1 MHLPPIPRFFV
12 RWTIR
17 LFLFLLFICL
27 PAAIIYLREVG
38 IQDEW
43 KERVATA
50 LSGAGFQTKIGKL
63 TVDPFKG
70 LVAENVVV
78 RETSDEQRDFARLEH
93 LVVSLNLADLLS
105 GRVTI
110 DQVELDETDVSIPL
124 GKQPDSARL
133 EVDGVSAE
141 LSLGGDQL
149 RIASL
154 EGRVEGIRVV
164 ISGLLRN
171 PRAFHFDHKDTHDPT
186 DQRSK
191 LISEIV
197 SRISS
202 LKYPGYPPE
211 LSLKINGDLAD
222 LSTLQVSPILLRSG
236 PIIAPNWRAEGLDVE
251 ASYANR
257 ILSIKRFRLR
267 GRDGALN
274 LTAQWQNSVLDF
286 QGSSTLT
293 LEPFA
298 RLLPK
303 ESPLEDFKF
312 ASRPQLEASGQVIH
326 SSSPLQYHVTGS
338 AQLGK
343 FAFRGID
350 IDAFST
356 DFAATNGKIFL
367 RDTKLR
373 AAGGEISASLLFA
386 PDDFRAR
393 LSSTITPAAF
403 SPLLGKKERE
413 LIKLLNF
420 RDAPYVQLEVR
431 GPKPDFGAISG
442 TGFLRLGRTSMRG
455 STLDWGQ
462 SQIEIADSAITY
474 KDFSLGR
481 GKAVGKGTFVYDFGE
496 KQVILRDIEST
507 MPPVDVMMWID
518 PKIAETIKPYRFR
531 QPPSVQAE
539 GVVDL
544 RIPPQKNDLH
554 LAIQSESGLDYDL
567 LERTL
572 KFGRTLANVDITG
585 TKVIADI
592 QSAELM
598 DGNVGVNAVVSFDP
612 ADPTFGAKIDIRR
625 VNFEQLTKLYFN
637 YQDSRG
643 VASGNFKFTARMG
656 QEQQMRGD
664 GSMRVEEGRVF
675 AIPILGPFSEII
687 NKIIPG
693 AGYQTAR
700 LATADFT
707 VGDERI
713 STKNLKVEAAAFSL
727 FGSGDIYF
735 VADKMNMSMRL
746 NARGLPGLV
755 LFPVSKLFEYV
766 GTGSLS
772 KPDWRP
778 KIIPRFGGGN

>member
-1 MHLPPIPRFFV
+1 MHLPPISRFFV

-17 LFLFLLFICL
+17 LFLVLLFVGL
-27 PAAIIYLREVG
+27 PAAIVYLREVG
-38 IQDEW
+38 IKDEW
-43 KERVATA
+43 KERVAAA
-50 LSGAGFQTKIGKL
+50 LSGEVFQTQIGKL
-63 TVDPFKG
+63 TIDPFKG
-70 LVAENVVV
+70 LVATNVVV
-78 RETSDEQRDFARLEH
+78 RETSEEQRDFARVEH
-93 LVVSLNLADLLS
+93 LVVSLNLTDLLS

-110 DQVELDETDVSIPL
+110 DQLELDETDVSIPL

-133 EVDGVSAE
+133 EIDDVSAE

-171 PRAFHFDHKDTHDPT
+171 PRAFHFDHKDTSDLS
-186 DQRSK
+186 DQRNK
-191 LISEIV
+191 LVNQIV
-197 SRISS
+197 SKIST
-202 LKYPGYPPE
+202 LKYPGNPPE

-222 LSTLQVSPILLRSG
+222 LSSLQVAPVVLRSG
-236 PIIAPNWRAEGLDVE
+236 PIIAPNWRVEGLEVE
-251 ASYANR
+251 ATYTNR

-267 GRDGALN
+267 GREGTLN

-286 QGSSTLT
+286 EVSSSLT
-293 LEPFA
+293 VEPFA
-298 RLLPK
+298 RLLP
-303 ESPLEDFKF
+303 EDSPLENFKI
-312 ASRPQLEASGQVIH
+312 ASRPQLEASGQIVH
-326 SSSPLQYHVTGS
+326 SSSPFQYNVTGS
-338 AQLGK
+338 AQVGK
-343 FAFRGID
+343 FSFRGID
-350 IDAFST
+350 FDAFST
-356 DFAATNGKIFL
+356 DFAATNGKVFL

-373 AAGGEISASLLFA
+373 AAGGEIGASVLFA

-393 LSSTITPAAF
+393 MSSTIPPTAF
-403 SPLLGKKERE
+403 APLLGKKERE
-413 LIKLLNF
+413 VFKLLNF

-431 GPKPDFGAISG
+431 GPKPEFAAVTG

-481 GKAVGKGTFVYDFGE
+481 GKAVGKGTFVYDFGDRRI
-496 KQVILRDIEST
+496 ILRDIEST

-531 QPPSVQAE
+531 QPPRVRGE
-539 GVVDL
+539 GTVDL
-544 RIPPQKNDLH
+544 KVPPQRNDLR
-554 LAIQSESGLDYDL
+554 LTIQSESGLDYDL

-572 KFGRTLANVDITG
+572 KFGRTLANVNITG

-592 QSAELM
+592 KSAELM
-598 DGNVGVNAVVSFDP
+598 EGNVGVDAVVSFDP
-612 ADPTFGAKIDIRR
+612 AEPTFGAKIDIRR

-637 YQDSRG
+637 YDDSRG
-643 VASGNFKFTARMG
+643 VASGNFKFDARMG

-664 GSMRVEEGRVF
+664 GSLRVEDGRVF

-707 VGDERI
+707 VGDEKI

-772 KPDWRP
+772 KPEWRP
-778 KIIPRFGGGN
+778 KIMPRFGGG

>member
-17 LFLFLLFICL
+17 LFLFLLFVCI
-27 PAAIIYLREVG
+27 PAAIVYLREVG
-38 IQDEW
+38 LRDEW
-43 KERVATA
+43 KERVAAA
-50 LSGAGFQTKIGKL
+50 LSGEGFQTQIGKL

-70 LVAENVVV
+70 LVAENIVVK
-78 RETSDEQRDFARLEH
+78 ETSGEQRDFARLEH

-110 DQVELDETDVSIPL
+110 DHLQLDETDVSIPL
-124 GKQPDSARL
+124 GRQPDSARL
-133 EVDGVSAE
+133 EVGGVSAQ

-149 RIASL
+149 RIGSL
-154 EGRVEGIRVV
+154 EGRVQGIRVV

-171 PRAFHFDHKDTHDPT
+171 PRAFHFDHQDTQDPS
-186 DQRSK
+186 DQRNK
-191 LISEIV
+191 LVSQIV

-202 LKYPGYPPE
+202 LKYPGHPPE

-222 LSTLQVSPILLRSG
+222 LSTLQISPILLRSG
-236 PIIAPNWRAEGLDVE
+236 PIIAPNWRAESLDIE
-251 ASYANR
+251 GNYTN
-257 ILSIKRFRLR
+257 
-267 GRDGALN
+267 ALN

-286 QGSSTLT
+286 QASSTLT

-298 RLLPK
+298 RLIP
-303 ESPLEDFKF
+303 EDSPLEDFKF

-326 SSSPLQYHVTGS
+326 SSSPLQYNVTGS
-338 AQLGK
+338 AQIGK

-373 AAGGEISASLLFA
+373 AAGGEIGASLLFA

-393 LSSTITPAAF
+393 VSSTIAPTAF
-403 SPLLGKKERE
+403 ASLLGKKERE
-413 LIKLLNF
+413 VIKLLNF
-420 RDAPYVQLEVR
+420 RDAPYMQLEVR
-431 GPKPDFGAISG
+431 GPKLDFGAITG

-455 STLDWGQ
+455 SSLDWGQ

-481 GKAVGKGTFVYDFGE
+481 GKATGKGTFVYDFGG

-531 QPPSVQAE
+531 QPPRVEVE

-572 KFGRTLANVDITG
+572 KFGRTNANVDITG

-592 QSAELM
+592 KSAELM

-625 VNFEQLTKLYFN
+625 VNF
-637 YQDSRG
+637 
-643 VASGNFKFTARMG
+643 
-656 QEQQMRGD
+656 
-664 GSMRVEEGRVF
+664 
-675 AIPILGPFSEII
+675 
-687 NKIIPG
+687 
-693 AGYQTAR
+693 
-700 LATADFT
+700 
-707 VGDERI
+707 
-713 STKNLKVEAAAFSL
+713 
-727 FGSGDIYF
+727 
-735 VADKMNMSMRL
+735 
-746 NARGLPGLV
+746 
-755 LFPVSKLFEYV
+755 
-766 GTGSLS
+766 
-772 KPDWRP
+772 
-778 KIIPRFGGGN
+778 

>member
-27 PAAIIYLREVG
+27 PAAIIYFREIG
-38 IQDEW
+38 ISDEW
-43 KERVATA
+43 KERVAAA
-50 LSGAGFQTKIGKL
+50 LSGEGFQTQIGRL
-63 TVDPFKG
+63 AIDPFKG

-78 RETSDEQRDFARLEH
+78 RETSEEHRDFARLEH

-105 GRVTI
+105 GHVTI
-110 DQVELDETDVSIPL
+110 DQLQLDETDVSIPL
-124 GKQPDSARL
+124 GRQPDSARL
-133 EVDGVSAE
+133 EVDDVSAE
-141 LSLGGDQL
+141 LSLVGDQL
-149 RIASL
+149 RIGSL
-154 EGRVEGIRVV
+154 EGRVQGIRFV

-171 PRAFHFDHKDTHDPT
+171 PRAFHHKDAQDPS
-186 DQRSK
+186 DQRSR
-191 LISEIV
+191 LVSQVV

-202 LKYPGYPPE
+202 LKYPGQPPE
-211 LSLKINGDLAD
+211 LSLKVNGDLAD
-222 LSTLQVSPILLRSG
+222 LSTVQVSPILLRSG
-236 PIIAPNWRAEGLDVE
+236 PIIAPNWRVEGLDVE
-251 ASYANR
+251 AAYTNR
-257 ILSIKRFRLR
+257 ALSIKRFRLR
-267 GRDGALN
+267 GREGALN
-274 LTAQWQNSVLDF
+274 LTAHWQNSVLDF
-286 QGSSTLT
+286 EASSTLT

-298 RLLPK
+298 RLIP
-303 ESPLEDFKF
+303 ENSPLEDFKF
-312 ASRPQLEASGQVIH
+312 ASRPQLEASGQITH
-326 SSSPLQYHVTGS
+326 ASSSLQYNVTGS

-343 FAFRGID
+343 FSFRGVD
-350 IDAFST
+350 FDAFST

-373 AAGGEISASLLFA
+373 AAGGEIGASLLFA

-393 LSSTITPAAF
+393 LSSTIAPTAF
-403 SPLLGKKERE
+403 APLLGKKERDV
-413 LIKLLNF
+413 IKLLNF
-420 RDAPYVQLEVR
+420 RDAPFVQLELR
-431 GPKPDFGAISG
+431 GPKPEFAAITG
-442 TGFLRLGRTSMRG
+442 TGFVRLGRTSMRG

-481 GKAVGKGTFVYDFGE
+481 GKAVGKGTFVYDFGG

-531 QPPSVQAE
+531 QPPRVRAE

-544 RIPPQKNDLH
+544 KIPPQKNDLH

-572 KFGRTLANVDITG
+572 KFGRTNANVDITG

-592 QSAELM
+592 KSAELM
-598 DGNVGVNAVVSFDP
+598 EGDVGVNAVVSFDP

-637 YQDSRG
+637 YDDSRG

-664 GSMRVEEGRVF
+664 GSIRVEEGRVF
-675 AIPILGPFSEII
+675 AIPILGPLSEIV

-693 AGYQTAR
+693 AGFQTAR

-707 VGDERI
+707 VGDEKI
-713 STKNLKVEAAAFSL
+713 TTKNLKVEGAGFSL

-735 VADKMNMSMRL
+735 VADKMNMSVRL

-772 KPDWRP
+772 KPEWRP
-778 KIIPRFGGGN
+778 KIIPRFGGGS

>member
-1 MHLPPIPRFFV
+1 MHLHPIPRFFV

-27 PAAIIYLREVG
+27 PAAIIYVREIG
-38 IQDEW
+38 ISDEW
-43 KERVATA
+43 KERVAAA
-50 LSGAGFQTKIGKL
+50 LSGEGFQTQIGRL
-63 TVDPFKG
+63 AIDPFKG

-78 RETSDEQRDFARLEH
+78 RETSEEHRDFARLEH

-105 GRVTI
+105 GHVTI
-110 DQVELDETDVSIPL
+110 DQLQLDETNVSIPL
-124 GKQPDSARL
+124 GRQPDSARL
-133 EVDGVSAE
+133 EVDDVSAE
-141 LSLGGDQL
+141 LSLVGDQL
-149 RIASL
+149 RIGSL
-154 EGRVEGIRVV
+154 EGRVQGIRFV

-171 PRAFHFDHKDTHDPT
+171 PRAFHHKDAQDPS
-186 DQRSK
+186 DQRSR
-191 LISEIV
+191 LVSQVV

-202 LKYPGYPPE
+202 LKYPGHPPE
-211 LSLKINGDLAD
+211 LSLKVNGDLAD
-222 LSTLQVSPILLRSG
+222 LSTVQVSPILLRSG
-236 PIIAPNWRAEGLDVE
+236 PIIAPNWRVEGLDVE
-251 ASYANR
+251 AAYTNR
-257 ILSIKRFRLR
+257 ALSIKRFRLR
-267 GRDGALN
+267 GREGALN
-274 LTAQWQNSVLDF
+274 LTAHWQNSVLDF
-286 QGSSTLT
+286 EASSTLT

-298 RLLPK
+298 RLIP
-303 ESPLEDFKF
+303 ENSPLEDFKF
-312 ASRPQLEASGQVIH
+312 ASRPQLEASGQITH
-326 SSSPLQYHVTGS
+326 ASSSLQYNVTGS
-338 AQLGK
+338 AQLGR
-343 FAFRGID
+343 FSFRGID
-350 IDAFST
+350 FDAFST

-373 AAGGEISASLLFA
+373 AAGGEIGASLLFA

-393 LSSTITPAAF
+393 LSSTIAPTAF
-403 SPLLGKKERE
+403 APLLGKKERDV
-413 LIKLLNF
+413 IKLLNF
-420 RDAPYVQLEVR
+420 RDAPFVQLELR
-431 GPKPDFGAISG
+431 GPKPEFAAITG
-442 TGFLRLGRTSMRG
+442 TGFVRLGRTSMRG

-481 GKAVGKGTFVYDFGE
+481 GKAVGKGTFIYDFGG

-531 QPPSVQAE
+531 QPPRVRAE

-544 RIPPQKNDLH
+544 KIPPQKNDLH

-572 KFGRTLANVDITG
+572 KFGRTNANVDITG

-592 QSAELM
+592 KSAELM
-598 DGNVGVNAVVSFDP
+598 EGDVGVNAVVSFDP

-637 YQDSRG
+637 YDDSRG

-664 GSMRVEEGRVF
+664 GSIRVEEGRVF
-675 AIPILGPFSEII
+675 AIPILGPLSEIV

-693 AGYQTAR
+693 AGFQTAR

-707 VGDERI
+707 VGDEKI
-713 STKNLKVEAAAFSL
+713 TTKNLKVEGAGFSL

-735 VADKMNMSMRL
+735 VADKMNMSVRL

-772 KPDWRP
+772 KPEWRP
-778 KIIPRFGGGN
+778 KIIRRFGGGS

>member
-27 PAAIIYLREVG
+27 PAAIIYFREIG
-38 IQDEW
+38 ISDEW
-43 KERVATA
+43 KERVAAA
-50 LSGAGFQTKIGKL
+50 LSGEGFQTQIGRL
-63 TVDPFKG
+63 AIDPFKG

-78 RETSDEQRDFARLEH
+78 RETSEEHRDFARLEH

-105 GRVTI
+105 GHVTI
-110 DQVELDETDVSIPL
+110 DQLQLDETDVSIPL
-124 GKQPDSARL
+124 GRQADSARL
-133 EVDGVSAE
+133 EVDDVSAE
-141 LSLGGDQL
+141 LSLVGDQL
-149 RIASL
+149 RIGSL
-154 EGRVEGIRVV
+154 EGRVQGIRFV

-171 PRAFHFDHKDTHDPT
+171 PRAFHHKDAQDPS
-186 DQRSK
+186 DQRSR
-191 LISEIV
+191 LVSQVV

-202 LKYPGYPPE
+202 LKYPGQPPE
-211 LSLKINGDLAD
+211 LSLKVNGDLAD
-222 LSTLQVSPILLRSG
+222 LSTVQVSPILLRSG
-236 PIIAPNWRAEGLDVE
+236 PIIAPNWRVEGLDVE
-251 ASYANR
+251 AAYTNR
-257 ILSIKRFRLR
+257 ALSIKRFRLR
-267 GRDGALN
+267 GREGALN
-274 LTAQWQNSVLDF
+274 LTAHWQNSVLDF
-286 QGSSTLT
+286 EASSTLT

-298 RLLPK
+298 RLIP
-303 ESPLEDFKF
+303 ENSPLEDFKF
-312 ASRPQLEASGQVIH
+312 ASRPQLEASGQITH
-326 SSSPLQYHVTGS
+326 ASSSLQYNVTGS

-343 FAFRGID
+343 FSFRGID
-350 IDAFST
+350 FDAFST

-373 AAGGEISASLLFA
+373 AAGGEIGASLLFA

-393 LSSTITPAAF
+393 LSSTIAPTAF
-403 SPLLGKKERE
+403 APLLGKKERDV
-413 LIKLLNF
+413 IKLLNF
-420 RDAPYVQLEVR
+420 RDAPFVQLELR
-431 GPKPDFGAISG
+431 GPKPEFAAITG
-442 TGFLRLGRTSMRG
+442 TGFVRLGRTSMRG

-481 GKAVGKGTFVYDFGE
+481 GKAVGKGTFVYDFGG

-531 QPPSVQAE
+531 QPPRVRAE

-544 RIPPQKNDLH
+544 KIPPQKNDLH

-572 KFGRTLANVDITG
+572 KFGRTNANVDITG

-592 QSAELM
+592 KSAELM
-598 DGNVGVNAVVSFDP
+598 EGDVGVNAVVSFDP

-637 YQDSRG
+637 YDDSRG

-664 GSMRVEEGRVF
+664 GSIRVEEGRVF
-675 AIPILGPFSEII
+675 AIPILGPLSEIV

-693 AGYQTAR
+693 AGFQTAR

-707 VGDERI
+707 VGDEKI
-713 STKNLKVEAAAFSL
+713 TTKNLKVEGAGFSL

-735 VADKMNMSMRL
+735 VADKMNMSVRL

-772 KPDWRP
+772 KPEWRP
-778 KIIPRFGGGN
+778 KIIPRFGGGS

>member
-27 PAAIIYLREVG
+27 PAAIIYFREIG
-38 IQDEW
+38 ISDEW
-43 KERVATA
+43 KERVAAA
-50 LSGAGFQTKIGKL
+50 LSGEGFQTQIGRL
-63 TVDPFKG
+63 TIDPFKG

-78 RETSDEQRDFARLEH
+78 RETSEEHRDFARLEH

-105 GRVTI
+105 GHVTI
-110 DQVELDETDVSIPL
+110 DQLQLDETDVSIPL
-124 GKQPDSARL
+124 GRQPDSARL
-133 EVDGVSAE
+133 EVDDVSAE
-141 LSLGGDQL
+141 LSLVGDQL
-149 RIASL
+149 RIGSL
-154 EGRVEGIRVV
+154 EGRVQGIRFV

-171 PRAFHFDHKDTHDPT
+171 PRAFHHKDAQDPS
-186 DQRSK
+186 DQRSR
-191 LISEIV
+191 LVSQVV

-202 LKYPGYPPE
+202 LKYPGHPPE
-211 LSLKINGDLAD
+211 LSLKVNGDLGN
-222 LSTLQVSPILLRSG
+222 LSTVQVSPILLRSG
-236 PIIAPNWRAEGLDVE
+236 PIIAPNWRVEGLDVE
-251 ASYANR
+251 AAYTNR
-257 ILSIKRFRLR
+257 ALSIKRFRLR
-267 GRDGALN
+267 GREGALN
-274 LTAQWQNSVLDF
+274 LTAHWQNSVLDF
-286 QGSSTLT
+286 EASSTLT

-298 RLLPK
+298 RLIP
-303 ESPLEDFKF
+303 ENSPLEDFKF
-312 ASRPQLEASGQVIH
+312 ASRPQLEASGQITH
-326 SSSPLQYHVTGS
+326 ASSSLQYNVTGS

-343 FAFRGID
+343 FSFRGID
-350 IDAFST
+350 FDAFST

-373 AAGGEISASLLFA
+373 AAGGEIGASLLFA

-393 LSSTITPAAF
+393 LSSTIAPTAF
-403 SPLLGKKERE
+403 APLLGKKERD

-420 RDAPYVQLEVR
+420 RDAPFVQLELR
-431 GPKPDFGAISG
+431 GPKPEFAAITG
-442 TGFLRLGRTSMRG
+442 TGFVRLGRTSMRG

-481 GKAVGKGTFVYDFGE
+481 GKAVGKGTFIYDFGG

-531 QPPSVQAE
+531 QPPRVQAE

-544 RIPPQKNDLH
+544 KIPPQRNDLH
-554 LAIQSESGLDYDL
+554 LAVQSESGLDYDL

-592 QSAELM
+592 KNAELM
-598 DGNVGVNAVVSFDP
+598 EGNVGVDAVVSFDP
-612 ADPTFGAKIDIRR
+612 AEPTFGAKIDIRR

-637 YQDSRG
+637 YNDSRG
-643 VASGNFKFTARMG
+643 VASGNFKFSARMG

-664 GSMRVEEGRVF
+664 GSIRVEEGRVF

-693 AGYQTAR
+693 AGYETAR

-707 VGDERI
+707 VGDEKI

-727 FGSGDIYF
+727 VGSGDIYF

-772 KPDWRP
+772 KPEWRP
-778 KIIPRFGGGN
+778 KIIPRLGGGS

>member
-17 LFLFLLFICL
+17 LFLFVLFVCM
-27 PAAIIYLREVG
+27 PAAIVYLREVG
-38 IQDEW
+38 IRDEW
-43 KERVATA
+43 KERVAAA
-50 LSGAGFQTKIGKL
+50 LSGEGFQTQIGKL

-70 LVAENVVV
+70 LVAENIVVK
-78 RETSDEQRDFARLEH
+78 ETSGEQRDFARLEH

-110 DQVELDETDVSIPL
+110 DHLQLDETDVSIPL
-124 GKQPDSARL
+124 GRQPDSARL

-149 RIASL
+149 RIGSL
-154 EGRVEGIRVV
+154 EGRVQGIRVV

-171 PRAFHFDHKDTHDPT
+171 PRAFHFDHKDTQDRS
-186 DQRSK
+186 DQRNK
-191 LISEIV
+191 LVSQIV

-202 LKYPGYPPE
+202 LKYPGHPPE

-222 LSTLQVSPILLRSG
+222 LSTLQISPILLRSG

-251 ASYANR
+251 GNYTNR

-267 GRDGALN
+267 GPEGALN

-286 QGSSTLT
+286 QASSTLT

-298 RLLPK
+298 RLIP
-303 ESPLEDFKF
+303 EDSPLEDFKF

-326 SSSPLQYHVTGS
+326 SSSPLQYNVTGS
-338 AQLGK
+338 AQIGK
-343 FAFRGID
+343 FTFRGID

-373 AAGGEISASLLFA
+373 AAGGEIGASLLFA

-393 LSSTITPAAF
+393 VSSTIAPTAF
-403 SPLLGKKERE
+403 APLLGKKERE
-413 LIKLLNF
+413 VIKLLNF

-431 GPKPDFGAISG
+431 GPKPDFGAITG

-462 SQIEIADSAITY
+462 SQIEIADRAVTY

-481 GKAVGKGTFVYDFGE
+481 GKGVGKGTFVYDFGGQ
-496 KQVILRDIEST
+496 QVILKDIEST

-531 QPPSVQAE
+531 QPPRVQAE

-544 RIPPQKNDLH
+544 KVPPQKNDLH

-572 KFGRTLANVDITG
+572 KFGRTLANVAITG

-592 QSAELM
+592 KSAELM

-637 YQDSRG
+637 YDDSRG

-664 GSMRVEEGRVF
+664 GSIRVEEGRVF
-675 AIPILGPFSEII
+675 AIPILGPLSEII

-693 AGYQTAR
+693 AGFQAAR
-700 LATADFT
+700 LATSDFT
-707 VGDERI
+707 VGDEKI
-713 STKNLKVEAAAFSL
+713 STKNLKVEGAGFSL

-735 VADKMNMSMRL
+735 VTDKLNMSVRL

-772 KPDWRP
+772 KPEWRP
-778 KIIPRFGGGN
+778 KIIPRFGGGS